1 VDERDKLLRTLEQLL
16 TLPAVDTSSMLNQA
30 SQLLSEAMQAD
41 KIDIF
46 LYDPEQETLV
56 AIGISDTPMGA
67 HQREV
72 GLDRLPLANGGREA
86 EVYTSGEPYCSG
98 NADLD
103 TGVLPGFRYE
113 LGVRSMVI
121 VPLDVGGERQGVIQV
136 ASARGEAF
144 ADKDVTFVEAVA
156 HWIGMIVHRT
166 QLAERVTQ
174 AAAEQV
180 RRATADEL
188 ITTLAHDLNNL
199 LTPIQGRAAMI
210 RRRATSEGRQ
220 HDLADIELLTG
231 GLRRLQELVEDL
243 LDVERLEYGLF
254 TLAAQELDMAEL
266 VRTTVAALGTQ
277 DTPIEVTTRAVPPL
291 TVLGDPRRLRQALEN
306 LLANG
311 QKHSPKGVAV
321 GVAVETTQ
329 TEAGRWATVTVRDRG
344 PGVPPEL
351 VPRLFARF
359 VTGPQS
365 NGLGLG
371 LFMARSIAEVHGGTL
386 TYDGTDQAGT
396 SFRLAVPLIAGA
408 PPNQEDGS
416 NGSHPP
422 EDRSGVPRRSRRAEP
437 TSRPGLS
444 RKGQPS

>member
-1 VDERDKLLRTLEQLL
+1 VDERDKLLHTLEQLL
-16 TLPAVDTSSMLNQA
+16 ALPAVDTASMLNEV

-41 KIDIF
+41 KIDAF

-67 HQREV
+67 RQREI
-72 GLDRLPLANGGREA
+72 GLNRLPLANGGREA
-86 EVYTSGEPYCSG
+86 EVYTSGQSYCSS
-98 NADLD
+98 NVDLD
-103 TGVLPGFRYE
+103 TGVLKGFRYE
-113 LGVRSMVI
+113 LGVRSMMI

-136 ASARGEAF
+136 ASARSEAF
-144 ADKDVTFVEAVA
+144 TGKDLTFAEAVA

-174 AAAEQV
+174 AAAEQA
-180 RRATADEL
+180 RRASADEL

-210 RRRATSEGRQ
+210 RRRATHEGRQ
-220 HDLADIELLTG
+220 RDLADIESLTG

-243 LDVERLEYGLF
+243 LDVERLEHGLF
-254 TLAAQELDMAEL
+254 TMAAQELDMDEL
-266 VRTTVAALGTQ
+266 VRATVAALETQ
-277 DTPIEVTTRAVPPL
+277 DTPIEVTTRAAQPL

-321 GVAVETTQ
+321 AVAVETAQ
-329 TEAGRWATVTVRDRG
+329 TEAGRWATVTVRDGG

-386 TYDGTDQAGT
+386 TYEGTDQAGT
-396 SFRLAVPLIAGA
+396 SFRLAVPLVADA

-416 NGSHPP
+416 RGSPPP
-422 EDRSGVPRRSRRAEP
+422 EDRSG
-437 TSRPGLS
+437 G
-444 RKGQPS
+444 

>member
-1 VDERDKLLRTLEQLL
+1 
-16 TLPAVDTSSMLNQA
+16 
-30 SQLLSEAMQAD
+30 
-41 KIDIF
+41 
-46 LYDPEQETLV
+46 
-56 AIGISDTPMGA
+56 
-67 HQREV
+67 
-72 GLDRLPLANGGREA
+72 
-86 EVYTSGEPYCSG
+86 
-98 NADLD
+98 
-103 TGVLPGFRYE
+103 
-113 LGVRSMVI
+113 MVI

-144 ADKDVTFVEAVA
+144 TNKDLAFVEAVA

-174 AAAEQV
+174 AAAEQA
-180 RRATADEL
+180 RRASADEL

-210 RRRATSEGRQ
+210 RRRATHEGRQ
-220 HDLADIELLTG
+220 RDLADIESLTG

-396 SFRLAVPLIAGA
+396 SFRLAVPLIADA